1 MKPAPRLGSSFEAL
15 EDRSLPS
22 ADAFGIPWA
31 DSAHLTLSFAN
42 DGTQTPLGAS
52 SLTQL
57 LNSTG
62 NSAAKLEILR
72 AFQTWAANA
81 NINIGLVS
89 DGGEALGT
97 VGAVQGDSRFGDIRI
112 AAAPM
117 SPESVANA
125 SPFSW
130 TGTTYSG
137 DVVLNSNDQF
147 GVGNNPSLYDL
158 YSVFVHEAGHTL
170 GLDHST
176 AAGSVMNAQYS
187 YHTGLGGDDVS
198 SLQALYGARQAD
210 SFDTAVLGGNDTK
223 ARASA
228 IPKTSS
234 GQMLATADLT
244 TMADVD
250 YYKFSTPLL
259 TASLSGVVVR
269 LKAEG
274 LSLLTAS
281 VTVYDSLGRVV
292 GSAKSIDPTNNDL
305 TVSFRPGLLGGTYY
319 IKVEGARNDAFDI
332 GAYKLGVDFL
342 SLGSVLA
349 PITNGLLGGLLGVQN
364 NTAGTDARFDV
375 VAVGSLSSSGEVD
388 TYHVSTN
395 KFAAGTPVTLDLMV
409 WGLDT
414 NPVDARVRVFDA
426 SGKPVAFQ
434 VLANDRGIFS
444 VQVLNAVAGKSYTVQ
459 VSARDGAVKNT
470 GNYFFAADFN
480 QLSPMAFDGVAS
492 DTVTAGTTTAGTL
505 TLGEAGLFQFAFGAN
520 STHAGDAVT
529 MTVYDENGNAVFSLT
544 ETAGRPPVT
553 AGKYLMAGNYTVKYT
568 AAQANVAPTS
578 YNLFML
584 QLSDPFGPYATSTA
598 SPSSSTSPSSTS
610 STAMT
615 APPPQDSTTST
626 SSSPP
631 PPSGSTTTT
640 SSPPPS
646 SSSQQE
652 SSYYY
657 SGSSTTQPSGYYYT
671 Y

>member
-1 MKPAPRLGSSFEAL
+1 
-15 EDRSLPS
+15 
-22 ADAFGIPWA
+22 
-31 DSAHLTLSFAN
+31 
-42 DGTQTPLGAS
+42 
-52 SLTQL
+52 
-57 LNSTG
+57 
-62 NSAAKLEILR
+62 
-72 AFQTWAANA
+72 
-81 NINIGLVS
+81 
-89 DGGEALGT
+89 
-97 VGAVQGDSRFGDIRI
+97 
-112 AAAPM
+112 
-117 SPESVANA
+117 
-125 SPFSW
+125 
-130 TGTTYSG
+130 
-137 DVVLNSNDQF
+137 
-147 GVGNNPSLYDL
+147 
-158 YSVFVHEAGHTL
+158 
-170 GLDHST
+170 
-176 AAGSVMNAQYS
+176 
-187 YHTGLGGDDVS
+187 
-198 SLQALYGARQAD
+198 
-210 SFDTAVLGGNDTK
+210 
-223 ARASA
+223 
-228 IPKTSS
+228 
-234 GQMLATADLT
+234 
-244 TMADVD
+244 
-250 YYKFSTPLL
+250 
-259 TASLSGVVVR
+259 VVVR

-305 TVSFRPGLLGGTYY
+305 TVTFRPGLLGGTYY
-319 IKVEGARNDAFDI
+319 VKVEGARNDAFDV

-364 NTAGTDARFDV
+364 NTAGTDARFDA
-375 VAVGSLSSSGEVD
+375 VATGSLSSASEVD

-409 WGLDT
+409 WGLDA
-414 NPVDARVRVFDA
+414 NPVDARVRVFDS

-459 VSARDGAVKNT
+459 VSARDGAVKST

-492 DTVTAGTTTAGTL
+492 DTLPAGATTAASGTL

-520 STHAGDAVT
+520 SSHAGDAVT

-544 ETAGRPPVT
+544 ATAGRPPVT

-568 AAQANVAPTS
+568 TAQATAAPTS
-578 YNLFML
+578 YNLFMM
-584 QLSDPFGPYATSTA
+584 QLSDPVGPYATSTA
-598 SPSSSTSPSSTS
+598 SPSSSTAPSSTS

-626 SSSPP
+626 SS
-631 PPSGSTTTT
+631 GSTTTT
-640 SSPPPS
+640 SSTSSGSTTTSAPPPS
-646 SSSQQE
+646 SSTTQE